1 MKIKRYEG
9 HTEQEALNKVKE
21 ELGLD
26 ALILNIKKT
35 QPHGLFAFL
44 RKPVVE
50 VTAAY
55 DESAK
60 TKEKTDEHV
69 APAVPAPAKAA
80 VPVPVKSV
88 PVKAVPKADFS
99 SVISE
104 AKISD
109 ALQDVRQVELQPID
123 DIKPAAE
130 YKPSKDDFIASLD
143 RHDEKLGDEKQK
155 KIHELESKLTTTE
168 ELLKKLLNKLKIAEQ
183 SSMLAGTRKYDNS
196 IIQIFYETL
205 LSQGVKPNIA
215 EKVLEDVNA
224 IDEAEKIDIALVVR
238 IVYNTI
244 INIIGIPEP
253 IELNDDKYVV
263 FMGPTGVG
271 KTTTIA
277 KLVSS
282 MVLSYNLRMG
292 LITADTYRI
301 AAVEQLRTY
310 AEILGVDVS
319 VVYDKN
325 DMKDIVARDKGKY
338 DVTFVDTAGRSHQNK
353 QSLSDLSDLLTV
365 IPKARKFLV
374 LSLTTNFEDMLTIAQ
389 TYAQISDFD
398 IIFTKMDETAVYGS
412 ILNLCYLTGKKVTYV
427 TNGQNVPEDIRVAR
441 PEKIAKALLGMG
453 GDYA

>member
-35 QPHGLFAFL
+35 QPHGVFAFL

-55 DESAK
+55 DESPK
-60 TKEKTDEHV
+60 TKDKTDETI
-69 APAVPAPAKAA
+69 APVVPIPAKAA
-80 VPVPVKSV
+80 SPLPLKSV
-88 PVKAVPKADFS
+88 PAKAVSKADFMS
-99 SVISE
+99 FIGE
-104 AKISD
+104 AKAPD
-109 ALQDVRQVELQPID
+109 ALPEVKQVELQPID
-123 DIKPAAE
+123 DIRPAAE
-130 YKPSKDDFIASLD
+130 YKPS
-143 RHDEKLGDEKQK
+143 RDEFHAALEKHGDEKQK

-205 LSQGVKPNIA
+205 LSQGVRPNIA

-325 DMKDIVARDKGKY
+325 DMEDIVARDKGKY

-365 IPKARKFLV
+365 LPKARKFLV